1 MPLHS
6 YIVQLVI
13 FGLAIAVVTDF
24 LQLITGKEKFR
35 SIATWLLVIGTI
47 AAIFAVITGNQ
58 AHEIVEIPPGAEAL
72 VDAHRQSGLL
82 TMWVFIALSA
92 IRFAFL
98 KFELFKKPLKWGYY
112 LLALVA
118 LVFLFRTGTLGAEM
132 VNEHNVGI
140 KKMEKKPI
148 KKPGFDE

>member
-6 YIVQLVI
+6 YIVQFVI

-35 SIATWLLVIGTI
+35 SMATWLLLIGTI
-47 AAIFAVITGNQ
+47 AAIAAVITGNQ
-58 AHEIVEIPPGAEAL
+58 AREIVEIPSGVEAL

-82 TMWVFIALSA
+82 TMWLFIALTA
-92 IRFAFL
+92 IRFAFI
-98 KFELFKKPLKWGYY
+98 KFGWFQKPLKWGYY
-112 LLALVA
+112 LLAVAA
-118 LVFLFRTGTLGAEM
+118 LVFLFRTGTLGANL
-132 VNEHNVGI
+132 VNEHGVSV
-140 KKMEKKPI
+140 KKTEKQPI

>member
-13 FGLAIAVVTDF
+13 FGLAIAVVADF

-35 SIATWLLVIGTI
+35 SIADWLLLFGTI

-58 AHEIVEIPPGAEAL
+58 AREIVEIPSGVEVL

-82 TMWVFIALSA
+82 TMWVFIALTA
-92 IRFAFL
+92 IRFAFH
-98 KFELFKKPLKWGYY
+98 KFGLFKKPLKWSYY
-112 LLALVA
+112 LLAIIA
-118 LVFLFRTGTLGAEM
+118 LIFLFRTGTLGAEM
-132 VNEHNVGI
+132 VNEHNVSVN
-140 KKMEKKPI
+140 KSEKKPI

>member
-58 AHEIVEIPPGAEAL
+58 AREVVEIPSGVEAL
-72 VDAHRQSGLL
+72 VDAHRQSGFI
-82 TMWVFIALSA
+82 TMWIFIALTA
-92 IRFAFL
+92 IRFVFL
-98 KFELFKKPLKWGYY
+98 KFGLFQKPLKWGYY
-112 LLALVA
+112 LLAIIA
-118 LVFLFRTGTLGAEM
+118 LVFLFRTGTMGAEM
-132 VNEHNVGI
+132 VNEHGI
-140 KKMEKKPI
+140 SVEKMEKQPI

>member
-35 SIATWLLVIGTI
+35 SLATWLLLIGTT
-47 AAIFAVITGNQ
+47 AAIAAVITGNQ
-58 AHEIVEIPPGAEAL
+58 AREIVEIPSGVEAL

-82 TMWVFIALSA
+82 TMWVFIALTA
-92 IRFAFL
+92 IRFAFHI
-98 KFELFKKPLKWGYY
+98 FGLFKKPLKWGYY
-112 LLALVA
+112 LLAIVA
-118 LVFLFRTGTLGAEM
+118 LIFLFRTGTLGANL
-132 VNEHNVGI
+132 VNEHGVSV
-140 KKMEKKPI
+140 KKSEQKPI